1 MIFCRFSVDVAL
13 SSEGPAGV
21 ARIVSASSRG
31 SSDMR
36 FVLVFAVFLRCRT
49 CCAATA
55 QTQRHATERRK
66 IKPKSIEK
74 SMGDAIEQMIDKRLE
89 KRPRRHR
96 KSSPGPPK
104 STPGASGRPQI
115 EPSRAAK
122 RHQSVRRQLSAYFL
136 AARPQTER
144 PSRQNAAPARSAG
157 GQLTRK
163 PV

>member
-1 MIFCRFSVDVAL
+1 MPCRT
-13 SSEGPAGV
+13 EGPTGV
-21 ARIVSASSRG
+21 ARIVSASWRG

-36 FVLVFAVFLRCRT
+36 FVLFFAVFLRCRT

-55 QTQRHATERRK
+55 QTQRHATECRK
-66 IKPKSIEK
+66 NKRKSIEQ

-104 STPGASGRPQI
+104 STLGASGRPQI

-136 AARPQTER
+136 A
-144 PSRQNAAPARSAG
+144 SRASRSQRRGQSQVWGRAHAG
-157 GQLTRK
+157 GSPECQYENIYIYIY
-163 PV
+163 